1 MAAASFEYGNYLLMD
16 MEIVLP
22 DGELFRTGCWNL
34 GGRPGGYYGPGVNM
48 PFRFWTGAQ
57 GTLGTI
63 TKLVISVQHLSPV
76 RKFFFLCFDNLESV
90 IEPLRKIQMKEIGWE
105 CFGLNRFNLS
115 ALLTDDWK
123 VPESFPTTKVASSQF
138 DQLRKSLPAWTVA
151 IGLTGSTNFPE
162 EKVAYEEEALRQI
175 CKDMGLELLESL
187 PDNPETNQIFLE
199 ESLRSWGILKK
210 FCYKGSVHDLSFKV
224 PLDKLPSMERLML
237 KLTKEG
243 NYPGEDMGGYFL
255 ILERGRGVHIE
266 FDLHCDFKNKEE
278 RKKVEGLWN
287 KTSKDLLEEGAL
299 YDRPYGIWSELTYK
313 KASNYHH
320 KIKQLKDEFDPKGI
334 MNPGKVYLNIA

>member
-1 MAAASFEYGNYLLMD
+1 
-16 MEIVLP
+16 
-22 DGELFRTGCWNL
+22 
-34 GGRPGGYYGPGVNM
+34 M

-57 GTLGTI
+57 GTLGVI
-63 TKLVISVQHLSPV
+63 TKIIINVQHLSPV
-76 RKFFFLCFDNLESV
+76 RKYFFLCFDNLEAV

-123 VPESFPTTKVASSQF
+123 VPESFPTTKIASSKF
-138 DQLRKSLPAWTVA
+138 DQLLKSLPAWTVA

-187 PDNPETNQIFLE
+187 PDHSETNHIFLE

-237 KLTKEG
+237 KLAKEG
-243 NYPGEDMGGYFL
+243 NYPEEDVGGYFL

-266 FDLHCDFKNKEE
+266 FDLHCDFKDKQESKNVEE
-278 RKKVEGLWN
+278 LWN
-287 KTSKDLLEEGAL
+287 KSSKDLLEVGAL

-334 MNPGKVYLNIA
+334 MNPGKIYI

>member
-1 MAAASFEYGNYLLMD
+1 M
-16 MEIVLP
+16 
-22 DGELFRTGCWNL
+22 
-34 GGRPGGYYGPGVNM
+34 
-48 PFRFWTGAQ
+48 FW
-57 GTLGTI
+57 L
-63 TKLVISVQHLSPV
+63 
-76 RKFFFLCFDNLESV
+76 
-90 IEPLRKIQMKEIGWE
+90 
-105 CFGLNRFNLS
+105 FNLS

-123 VPESFPTTKVASSQF
+123 VPESFPTTKVASSKF
-138 DQLRKSLPAWTVA
+138 DQLLKSLPAWTVA

-224 PLDKLPSMERLML
+224 PFDKLPSMEKLML
-237 KLTKEG
+237 KLAKEG

-266 FDLHCDFKNKEE
+266 FDLHCD
-278 RKKVEGLWN
+278 
-287 KTSKDLLEEGAL
+287 LEDKQES
-299 YDRPYGIWSELTYK
+299 WSELTYK

-334 MNPGKVYLNIA
+334 MNPGKVYLNIV